1 MYRIWYWAMIDR
13 ESDGRVVASVPDLDD
28 VAVSASTEK
37 DALAHLTCWPPNAFE
52 QPWKAGSVCQ
62 AGAISPSCRAA
73 SGPRNRPR
81 HHSGRSGAH
90 RCLAGTAVRHVAVG
104 VDPPLTPARRPLS
117 SMTYLLAFL
126 AALVGAALGFA
137 LGAAAAGLAA
147 PFLGITSFEGASGYF
162 AVFIGGPIG
171 GLAGLVLGALL
182 VLRRAGHRGA
192 AVGGRVALVFA
203 GVVGLAAAGMAAFW
217 LMRPLVNAN
226 GPAPRLVFEI
236 RLPPGVAVAAPRDR
250 DTVELQT
257 SKNRMPASLAPGRVD
272 DGRDVVVGSVE
283 LYYRTWQ
290 RMLVL
295 RLPDKTDVLFELSLG
310 LTPDHTRTF
319 TAVAT
324 RRLHRLSW
332 PGPGTADH
340 RSGCLRHPLSH
351 RLGGRGLMPA
361 TGAGSPWLPSDH
373 RPVAVARLS
382 STSARARPGQRTPCS
397 TIGLS
402 RSRCC
407 PFTRPR
413 WPRSTNADAS
423 RRLGKRNVFC
433 RRFIPSPPTVGR
445 WLSTT

>member
-1 MYRIWYWAMIDR
+1 
-13 ESDGRVVASVPDLDD
+13 
-28 VAVSASTEK
+28 
-37 DALAHLTCWPPNAFE
+37 
-52 QPWKAGSVCQ
+52 
-62 AGAISPSCRAA
+62 
-73 SGPRNRPR
+73 
-81 HHSGRSGAH
+81 
-90 RCLAGTAVRHVAVG
+90 
-104 VDPPLTPARRPLS
+104 
-117 SMTYLLAFL
+117 MTYLLALL

-236 RLPPGVAVAAPRDR
+236 RLPPGVALAAPRAR

-272 DGRDVVVGSVE
+272 DGRGVVVGSVE

-319 TAVAT
+319 TPW
-324 RRLHRLSW
+324 RR
-332 PGPGTADH
+332 ADYIA
-340 RSGCLRHPLSH
+340 S
-351 RLGGRGLMPA
+351 
-361 TGAGSPWLPSDH
+361 
-373 RPVAVARLS
+373 
-382 STSARARPGQRTPCS
+382 PGQDQARRT
-397 TIGLS
+397 TA
-402 RSRCC
+402 
-407 PFTRPR
+407 
-413 WPRSTNADAS
+413 ADAYDI
-423 RRLGKRNVFC
+423 RYRIVWAGED
-433 RRFIPSPPTVGR
+433 
-445 WLSTT
+445 